1 MQLSTCI
8 RIFEGQERL
17 LWHCRPSATDRR
29 FFLVCLRYRVTVC
42 TLLHPQ
48 YEHPRL
54 RSPEPSKKQLEKGG
68 RLEVGN
74 ASSRTTRYWGIKLSK
89 ICLNYIV
96 GCYYGG
102 EGPMSVSSRKE
113 IGPKKKGSLVLPPV
127 ESVRIAVNSL
137 QACSIRPATQCVR
150 RLGVGR
156 NHTST
161 HIQVVA
167 RKDLFQ
173 RGWSFL
179 PLGVKNA
186 DDELFVDRA
195 RVEIDL
201 GNDRIQRMHR
211 VWVFSSLRPLCR
223 RHTSARIIIAQIAL
237 EIVV

>member
-8 RIFEGQERL
+8 RIFEVQERL

-54 RSPEPSKKQLEKGG
+54 RSAEPSKKQLEKGG

-102 EGPMSVSSRKE
+102 EGPISVSSRKE
-113 IGPKKKGSLVLPPV
+113 IGPKKKGSLELPPV
-127 ESVRIAVNSL
+127 ESVRIAVPPGARYRSCAHSTPFNTL
-137 QACSIRPATQCVR
+137 QLNPKISSKNILNRSKLKLFLLYLQTSISSFCSSCQ
-150 RLGVGR
+150 
-156 NHTST
+156 
-161 HIQVVA
+161 
-167 RKDLFQ
+167 LFY
-173 RGWSFL
+173 L
-179 PLGVKNA
+179 EK
-186 DDELFVDRA
+186 ELYTLF
-195 RVEIDL
+195 
-201 GNDRIQRMHR
+201 
-211 VWVFSSLRPLCR
+211 W
-223 RHTSARIIIAQIAL
+223 IIINQI
-237 EIVV
+237 ITH